1 MWEKQIGVALRAGL
15 LAKLKPASGLP
26 PSGLPSLMRGATE
39 RTRKNRKVAG
49 CRLRAAAGKGGFA
62 APGPENCDPAQMPA
76 CQTRPCPAL
85 LFAAAGLPPLQNRER
100 KPGQRTARNAESKWK
115 KQTLKS

>member
-1 MWEKQIGVALRAGL
+1 MGAACAPRPAREAG
-15 LAKLKPASGLP
+15 AAS
-26 PSGLPSLMRGATE
+26 
-39 RTRKNRKVAG
+39 
-49 CRLRAAAGKGGFA
+49 C
-62 APGPENCDPAQMPA
+62 PENRDPAQMPA

-100 KPGQRTARNAESKWK
+100 KPDRGPRETRKSKWK